1 MGAVLE
7 GKVKSIT
14 NFGAFIALPENK
26 TGMVHI
32 SEIANAY
39 VSDIRQHLTEGQD
52 VKVMVINLDGGK
64 VNLSIKR
71 LEPKPQAPARPNF
84 RREGGEG
91 RPERP
96 DRGNFRRENNAPQ
109 QQRTAPVRAAA
120 PVPPPAPKTKDQ
132 QFEDMMKAF
141 MSESDSKL
149 SGIIEDLDFSVRTYN
164 CLKRAQI
171 NTVGD
176 LVAKTM
182 DEMIKVRNLGKKSL
196 EEIIEKLDE
205 MGLHLKDQAD

>member
-1 MGAVLE
+1 MELTVGAILE
-7 GKVKSIT
+7 GKVKTIT
-14 NFGAFIALPENK
+14 NFGAFVALPENK

-32 SEIANAY
+32 SEVANSY

-52 VKVMVINLDGGK
+52 VKVVVIGNENGK
-64 VNLSIKR
+64 INLSIKR

-84 RREGGEG
+84 RREGSEG
-91 RPERP
+91 RPERS

-149 SGIIEDLDFSVRTYN
+149 SGMRADHRT
-164 CLKRAQI
+164 
-171 NTVGD
+171 
-176 LVAKTM
+176 
-182 DEMIKVRNLGKKSL
+182 KSRRR
-196 EEIIEKLDE
+196 
-205 MGLHLKDQAD
+205 

>member
-1 MGAVLE
+1 MELTVGAILE
-7 GKVKSIT
+7 GKVKTIT

-32 SEIANAY
+32 SEVANAY

-52 VKVMVINLDGGK
+52 VKVMVINLDNGK

-71 LEPKPQAPARPNF
+71 LEPKPQQNARPSF
-84 RREGGEG
+84 RREGGENRERTG
-91 RPERP
+91 ERP
-96 DRGNFRRENNAPQ
+96 NFRRDNNQAP
-109 QQRTAPVRAAA
+109 RPAPARAAA

-149 SGIIEDLDFSVRTYN
+149 SGMRADHRT
-164 CLKRAQI
+164 
-171 NTVGD
+171 
-176 LVAKTM
+176 
-182 DEMIKVRNLGKKSL
+182 KSRRR
-196 EEIIEKLDE
+196 
-205 MGLHLKDQAD
+205 